1 MSIGYDAPWRKVHA
15 VLLEAARETV
25 GIRADP
31 APYVLQRAL
40 DDFYVQY
47 ELVAVVDNPIDRPVV
62 ASALHGRI
70 QDGFNAA
77 GLQIMSPHFALQ
89 PRQPVL
95 GEPPPAEG
103 SRGDRNVL
111 ASPADR

>member
-1 MSIGYDAPWRKVHA
+1 
-15 VLLEAARETV
+15 
-25 GIRADP
+25 
-31 APYVLQRAL
+31 VLQRAL

-47 ELVAVVDNPIDRPVV
+47 ELVAAVENPVDRPLV
-62 ASALHGRI
+62 ASALHARI

-89 PRQPVL
+89 PRKPVL
-95 GEPPPAEG
+95 AEPPPTAVG
-103 SRGDRNVL
+103 SQGPRGDQNVL